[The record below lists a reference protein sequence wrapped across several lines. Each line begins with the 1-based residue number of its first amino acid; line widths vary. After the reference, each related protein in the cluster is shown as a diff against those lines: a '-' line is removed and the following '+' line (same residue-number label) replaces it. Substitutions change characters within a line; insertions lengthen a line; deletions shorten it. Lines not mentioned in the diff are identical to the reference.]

1 MPSLR
6 RPPVLF
12 DMMKSLITLGQTLNL
27 TQTVNKLGVSRQ
39 TVRRHISAL
48 EEIKG
53 ATFFE
58 VRDRHY
64 ALTEAGKKAMT
75 EAEKVLEQAE
85 AWLGG
90 QRLHGA
96 TASGMDRS
104 RFHDEEGRDFY
115 AQQHPLSRLWVDSP
129 PILQKGFLAWAN
141 ARFQVD
147 SPEMEALMP
156 YLLLYRQH
164 DDSWLFVAIGEES
177 SYATWFDRVW
187 AKSAIGRFSKDDPAG
202 AEFNDFIS
210 GAHSQIFSQGGA
222 RLDHVYAQIPRERG
236 GPPVPVS
243 FQRLLMCCTFPD
255 GQMALAVLVA
265 RTKRIAI
272 EDFDPDRVNP
282 MSDDLVMDFE
292 I

>member
-12 DMMKSLITLGQTLNL
+12 DMMKSLTTLGRTLNL
-27 TQTVNKLGVSRQ
+27 TKTVSELAVSRQ
-39 TVRRHISAL
+39 TVRRHISTL

-53 ATFFE
+53 TAFFE

-64 ALTEAGKKAMT
+64 TLTEAGKRAVG
-75 EAEKVLEQAE
+75 EAEKVLAQAE
-85 AWLGG
+85 SWLDG
-90 QRLHGA
+90 QPLQGEA
-96 TASGMDRS
+96 ASGMDCS
-104 RFHDEEGRDFY
+104 RFHDDEGRDFY
-115 AQQHPLSRLWVDSP
+115 AQQHPLSRLWIDGP

-147 SPEMEALMP
+147 SQEMEALMP

-164 DDSWLFVAIGEES
+164 DDSWLCVAIGEES

-202 AEFNDFIS
+202 PEFNDFIS
-210 GAHSQIFSQGGA
+210 GAHEQIFSQGGA

-255 GQMALAVLVA
+255 GQMALAVLVV
-265 RTKRIAI
+265 RTKQIAI
-272 EDFDPDRVNP
+272 EGLDPEAVHP
-282 MSDDLVMDFE
+282 MADDLLMDFE